1 MCDPY
6 GEADCMSGSVTGLAT
21 HRGANH
27 VLALWAVTPTEVSGM
42 KNNGSMAQAP
52 VMMEVRKEGSA
63 ELVGSEKQQRR

>member
-1 MCDPY
+1 
-6 GEADCMSGSVTGLAT
+6 MSGSVTGLVK

-52 VMMEVRKEGSA
+52 VMMEVQKEGST
-63 ELVGSEKQQRR
+63 ELVGGARETTE